1 MSTDKDMK
9 KRMQIVNAIADLR
22 TQINMVEKYCDDL
35 FEDAVN
41 AAKQGYDDIADEHL
55 ETIEY
60 FKDFIFD
67 LKKIKKMITSTISN
81 NSDLHENVFD
91 DTTEQDKENK
101 KSVADLKAALVQRV
115 AADGDMPNDAL
126 NKAANNTNR
135 FQNK

>member
-9 KRMQIVNAIADLR
+9 KRKQLVNTIDDLC
-22 TQINMVEKYCDDL
+22 TQINTIEQCCEEL

-41 AAKQGYDDIADEHL
+41 AKKQGRDDFADEL
-55 ETIEY
+55 LGTIAY

-67 LKKIKKMITSTISN
+67 LKNIKKMVTSTISN
-81 NSDLHENVFD
+81 NSDLRENVFD

>member
-9 KRMQIVNAIADLR
+9 KRKQLVNAIDDLC
-22 TQINMVEKYCDDL
+22 TQINTIEQYCEEL
-35 FEDAVN
+35 FEEAVDA
-41 AAKQGYDDIADEHL
+41 KKKGCDDIADEHL

>member
-9 KRMQIVNAIADLR
+9 KRMQIVNAIDDLC
-22 TQINMVEKYCDDL
+22 TQINTIEQYCEEL
-35 FEDAVN
+35 FEEAVN
-41 AAKQGYDDIADEHL
+41 AKKQGRDDFADELL
-55 ETIEY
+55 ENIGY

-67 LKKIKKMITSTISN
+67 LKNIKKMVTSKRSN
-81 NSDLHENVFD
+81 NSDLRENVFD